1 MDRVCADFNNLS
13 LTAISGVPTA
23 SRCGTRTVTPYPG
36 QSQSIRRS
44 GSLFQQLQQRS
55 IHGGRLLDQRSKSIH
70 FLCRLEQRQLLLN
83 RESCALARAVLA
95 RECHIDPQLCQ
106 VPKNIDALRLLGAFL
121 RIMEKSP
128 ALKTALGEMICQ
140 ASSRASLADDNAE
153 QLCSAGPMEKLTK
166 LNEHL
171 KLILAKLQDER
182 VGDPEVEQ
190 SLLKEAI
197 SSVKELQTLHLPHEL
212 LQHSVSAGAQGISF
226 PFGDNSDCTDQTFQ
240 QYRSKL
246 AEAVTI
252 FDDAIA
258 YQQTHERI
266 DRFEMHTIL
275 RPEPEFMALLQ
286 LISYL
291 RAPETPSL
299 DGLVDIHNLFRHEQI
314 YGKRHFKYLTSK
326 ITALS
331 VLVSHIEGLNVPDK
345 AGVLNS
351 PLWANYLGGCHLEL
365 SHYPKQ
371 SQFEAM
377 GHPWLE
383 NSLVDL
389 RNRAIQRQDIFGES
403 VNPEKVIAIIF
414 APRFDLIALH
424 CILTSWSFPDNY
436 NNSCMIF
443 ERLFQCLLNDSYM
456 GMSGIER
463 FISLVLRSGL
473 GFYLPGVND
482 GALTLNCLA
491 CEFSAKVEK
500 RIGRGDTADPAGW
513 ARRFFLNFSLPSTED
528 IEHIIQDLF
537 RIMRLHQVQQRSCT
551 IARTLNVRQLQ
562 YEMTHKSDRQSSPNG
577 PPSKQPEP
585 EGV

>member
-1 MDRVCADFNNLS
+1 MDRVCADFNDLS

-23 SRCGTRTVTPYPG
+23 SRCGTRTVTLYPG
-36 QSQSIRRS
+36 QSQSVRRS
-44 GSLFQQLQQRS
+44 SSLFLQLQQRS

-70 FLCRLEQRQLLLN
+70 FLCRLEQHQLLLN
-83 RESCALARAVLA
+83 HESCALARAVLA

-106 VPKNIDALRLLGAFL
+106 APKNIDALRLLGAFL

-153 QLCSAGPMEKLTK
+153 QLCFAGPMEKLTK

-171 KLILAKLQDER
+171 KLILAKLQGEHAS
-182 VGDPEVEQ
+182 DPEVEQ

-197 SSVKELQTLHLPHEL
+197 SSVTELRALHLPHEL
-212 LQHSVSAGAQGISF
+212 QDSMRAEAQSVSF
-226 PFGDNSDCTDQTFQ
+226 PFGDNSDCTGQTFQ

-252 FDDAIA
+252 FDCAIA

-266 DRFEMHTIL
+266 DRLEMHTIL
-275 RPEPEFMALLQ
+275 RPEPQFMALLQ

-299 DGLVDIHNLFRHEQI
+299 YGLVDIHNLFRHEQI

-331 VLVSHIEGLNVPDK
+331 VLVRHIEGLNVPDN

-365 SHYPKQ
+365 SHYPRK

-383 NSLVDL
+383 NSLVGL
-389 RNRAIQRQDIFGES
+389 RDRTIERHDIFGEN
-403 VNPEKVIAIIF
+403 VDPEKVIAIVF
-414 APRFDLIALH
+414 APRIDLIALH
-424 CILTSWSFPDNY
+424 GTLTSWSLPENK
-436 NNSCMIF
+436 SCMIF
-443 ERLFQCLLNDSYM
+443 KRLLRCLLNDSYM
-456 GMSGIER
+456 GMSSIEL
-463 FISLVLRSGL
+463 FMSLILRSGL
-473 GFYLPGVND
+473 GFYLPGVED
-482 GALTLNCLA
+482 GSLILNCLA
-491 CEFSAKVEK
+491 CNFSAEVER
-500 RIGRGDTADPAGW
+500 RIGREDTVDPAGW
-513 ARRFFLNFSLPSTED
+513 ARRFFLNYSLPSPED

-551 IARTLNVRQLQ
+551 ISRTLNVRQLQ
-562 YEMTHKSDRQSSPNG
+562 YEMTRKSDQESSSNS
-577 PPSKQPEP
+577 PPSKPPESK
-585 EGV
+585 GV